1 LIDLHRRG
9 KFPVDKLVSIYS
21 VKDLDRALEDMES
34 GKVSLEYSAVK
45 DRSLIAKEH
54 QNCDQMGCL
63 MREHA
68 V

>member
-1 LIDLHRRG
+1 
-9 KFPVDKLVSIYS
+9 
-21 VKDLDRALEDMES
+21 MES